1 MRLDYIYHGKSRYL
15 VGSSSTG
22 AYAHVRLTGAIVD
35 LLLISPD
42 RYSLCQYK
50 GLLEITND
58 HKQIHT
64 IRWIKKNVKNGQWYI
79 TSSWMKI

>member
-1 MRLDYIYHGKSRYL
+1 MRLDHVNDGKSSYL

-22 AYAHVRLTGAIVD
+22 SYAQACLSGAIVD
-35 LLLISPD
+35 LVLLLAD
-42 RYSLCQYK
+42 GYSFCRYK

-58 HKQIHT
+58 DKQIHT
-64 IRWIKKNVKNGQWYI
+64 IRWIKKNAKNGQWYT